1 MAYDFAGK
9 RVLLTGASSGIGAA
23 LAERLASHGAVLGIC
38 ARREQELAATL
49 ERVRAHSPSSQ
60 MWTCDMAVPLTV
72 DALADGMLRAFG
84 GVDVLVNNAGIP
96 KRKHVTVLS
105 PAIVEDVM
113 RINYFGPIQLTLAL
127 LPSIIENK
135 GRIVSVSSVAA
146 PLSSPGEA
154 AYDASKA
161 ALASFS
167 EAMAVDLYHEGVKVM
182 VVYPGVVDTPL
193 FSIPDN
199 DPLPEGT
206 VEAIPVEVMID
217 AIVNGIHEDAAEV
230 YCPPFFKDI
239 AVGKMQNVAGFV
251 QGAAEWLKMQKAN
264 SATPDPS

>member
-1 MAYDFAGK
+1 MAYDFTGK
-9 RVLLTGASSGIGAA
+9 RVLVTGGSSGIGLG
-23 LAERLASHGAVLGIC
+23 LAERLASLGAVVGIC
-38 ARREQELAATL
+38 ARRPDQLSGALELI
-49 ERVRAHSPSSQ
+49 RAHSPSSE
-60 MWTCDMAVPLTV
+60 MWTCDMAIPAEV
-72 DALADGMLRAFG
+72 DALADGFLQKFG
-84 GVDVLVNNAGIP
+84 GIDLLVNNAGIP
-96 KRKHVTVLS
+96 KRKHVTALDQ
-105 PAIVEDVM
+105 ATVENVM
-113 RINYFGPIQLTLAL
+113 RINYLGPVQLTLAL

-135 GRIVSVSSVAA
+135 ARVVSVSSIAA

-167 EAMAVDLYHEGVKVM
+167 EAMAIDLYHDGVKVM

-199 DPLPEGT
+199 DPLPENT
-206 VEAIPVEVMID
+206 VEAIPVSVMVD
-217 AIVNGIHEDAAEV
+217 AIIDGIQEDAAEV

-251 QGAAEWLKMQKAN
+251 QGAAEWLKSNKA
-264 SATPDPS
+264 AT